1 MATLIPL
8 AEPVLHAPR
17 RPPGDLPGSP
27 SGSAPGAPAGF
38 ALWALG
44 FRPFYLAAALLAAI
58 SVPLWALQVTGWLGG
73 AYLRGP
79 VWHAHEM
86 LFGFALAVVTG
97 FLFTAGQNW
106 SGQPT
111 PRGRQLMA
119 LAALWLAA
127 RVLVLTPWALAAAL
141 ANVAFPLAAAWG
153 LGRALWAGGN
163 RRNYF
168 FVALLALFSVAAGLV
183 HAVQLGWLAAP
194 GAAWQHTGLQAGL
207 DVMLL
212 IMAVMAGR
220 VVPMFT
226 NNGVPGAH
234 ARRVPWV
241 EQAAIATPLLL
252 LALELGL
259 ALLPAGAPALRA
271 LLGMA
276 ALAAALV
283 HAQRLWL
290 WQPWAARANPLVW
303 VLHAAYAFIPLH
315 LLLRALAAAG
325 WLAPGAATH
334 ALTVGAIGTLCLG
347 MMTRTA
353 RGHTGRPLRAD
364 RADLACYALVI
375 GAALL
380 RVLLPL
386 AWPAAYG
393 AAMLAS
399 ALLWSAAFGLYALHY
414 GPWLCRSR
422 ADGRPG

>member
-1 MATLIPL
+1 MATLIPI
-8 AEPVLHAPR
+8 AEPVLPSR
-17 RPPGDLPGSP
+17 RP
-27 SGSAPGAPAGF
+27 APGTPPAF

-44 FRPFYLAAALLAAI
+44 FRPFYLAAALLAAL
-58 SVPLWALQVTGWLGG
+58 SVPLWALQATGWLQH

-111 PRGRQLMA
+111 PKGRTLMA
-119 LAALWLAA
+119 VAALWLAA
-127 RVLVLTPWALAAAL
+127 RVLVLTPWTLAAAL
-141 ANVAFPLAAAWG
+141 ANVAFPLVAAWG
-153 LGRALWAGGN
+153 LGRALHAGGN

-168 FVALLALFSVAAGLV
+168 FVALLALFSAAAGLV

-194 GAAWQHTGLQAGL
+194 GVAWQSAGLQAGL
-207 DVMLL
+207 DVLLL

-226 NNGVPGAH
+226 NNGVPGAD
-234 ARRVPWV
+234 AQRLPWL
-241 EQAAIATPLLL
+241 EQLAIATPLVL
-252 LALELGL
+252 LALDALGPVL
-259 ALLPAGAPALRA
+259 GTLWPPAAPALA
-271 LLGMA
+271 VLL
-276 ALAAALV
+276 ALAALGGAVV
-283 HAQRLWL
+283 HGLRLWH
-290 WQPWAARANPLVW
+290 WHPGATRGNPLVW

-315 LLLRALAAAG
+315 LLLRAAAAMG
-325 WLAPGAATH
+325 WLPASPATH
-334 ALTVGAIGTLCLG
+334 ALTVGAVGALCLG

-353 RGHTGRPLRAD
+353 RGHTGRPLQAD
-364 RADLACYALVI
+364 RCDVACYGLVI
-375 GAALL
+375 AAGLV

-386 AWPAAYG
+386 AWPASHAT
-393 AAMLAS
+393 AILLS

-414 GPWLCRSR
+414 APWLTRAR

>member
-1 MATLIPL
+1 MATLIPI
-8 AEPVLHAPR
+8 AEPVLPSR
-17 RPPGDLPGSP
+17 RP
-27 SGSAPGAPAGF
+27 APDTTPAW

-44 FRPFYLAAALLAAI
+44 FRPFYLLAALLAAL
-58 SVPLWALQVTGWLGG
+58 SVPLWALQATGWLSH

-106 SGQPT
+106 SNQPT
-111 PRGRQLMA
+111 PKGRMLMA
-119 LAALWLAA
+119 VAALWLAA
-127 RVLVLTPWALAAAL
+127 RVLVLTPYTLAAAL

-153 LGRALWAGGN
+153 LGRALHAGRN
-163 RRNYF
+163 QRNYF
-168 FVALLALFSVAAGLV
+168 FVALLVLFSVAAGLV

-194 GAAWQHTGLQAGL
+194 GLAWQQTGLQAGL

-226 NNGVPGAH
+226 NNGVPGAD

-241 EQAAIATPLLL
+241 ERAAVATPLLL
-252 LALELGL
+252 LALDVGGLLLGAAL
-259 ALLPAGAPALRA
+259 PSITPGLGALLAVATLAGAA
-271 LLGMA
+271 
-276 ALAAALV
+276 V
-283 HAQRLWL
+283 HGLRLWH
-290 WQPWAARANPLVW
+290 WQPGTTRSNPLVW

-315 LLLRALAAAG
+315 LLLRAAAALG
-325 WLAPGAATH
+325 WLAASPATH
-334 ALTVGAIGTLCLG
+334 ALTVGAIGSLCIG

-364 RADLACYALVI
+364 RADIACYALVL
-375 GAALL
+375 AAGLV
-380 RVLLPL
+380 RVLVPL
-386 AWPAAYG
+386 AWPAAYS
-393 AAMLAS
+393 S
-399 ALLWSAAFGLYALHY
+399 AVLTSAGLWSAGFGLYALHY
-414 GPWLCRSR
+414 GPWLCRAR